1 VPAHAA
7 PRSGA
12 QNNPS
17 ADLDVQ
23 NIGPDGFNHARTFMA
38 EHGRKGIGPVS
49 IGLTDI
55 GVAHARCVQPD
66 ENLPRARIT

>member
-12 QNNPS
+12 QDDPS
-17 ADLDVQ
+17 ANLDVPD
-23 NIGPDGFNHARTFMA
+23 IGPDGFDDARAFMA

-49 IGLTDI
+49 IGLTDV
-55 GVAHARCVQPD
+55 GVAHARGVQPD
-66 ENLPRARIT
+66 ENLPRARIA